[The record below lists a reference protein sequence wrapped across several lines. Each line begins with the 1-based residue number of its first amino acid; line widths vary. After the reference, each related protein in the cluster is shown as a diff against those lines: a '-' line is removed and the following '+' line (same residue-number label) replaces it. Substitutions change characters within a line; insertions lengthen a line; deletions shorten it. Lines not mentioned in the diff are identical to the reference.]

1 MKMNDEQ
8 VASLAGF
15 ALDILN
21 EWPDI
26 SMMDGGDLQEIAEKH
41 KLLVP
46 QIVHAPCSDE
56 GCACAEVCSDSEFA
70 RGVTCYRIVDWLV
83 RDAQLRIGAD
93 DAGQNVDTQAIYH
106 ECGNCGVPR
115 FVHGVILEAC
125 PNCGDDETDLSLI
138 DEVP

>member
-93 DAGQNVDTQAIYH
+93 DAGQHCPSCDGVGSTLTDGIYSACL
-106 ECGNCGVPR
+106 ECNGTGQC
-115 FVHGVILEAC
+115 C
-125 PNCGDDETDLSLI
+125 PARCSFRAH
-138 DEVP
+138 

>member
-21 EWPDI
+21 EWPDV
-26 SMMDGGDLQEIAEKH
+26 SLMDGGDLQEIAEKH

-56 GCACAEVCSDSEFA
+56 DCACAEVCSDEEFA

-93 DAGQNVDTQAIYH
+93 DAGHSEPCPPDRHMYYQWFLNYQYCPY
-106 ECGNCGVPR
+106 CGER
-115 FVHGVILEAC
+115 VH
-125 PNCGDDETDLSLI
+125 S
-138 DEVP
+138 